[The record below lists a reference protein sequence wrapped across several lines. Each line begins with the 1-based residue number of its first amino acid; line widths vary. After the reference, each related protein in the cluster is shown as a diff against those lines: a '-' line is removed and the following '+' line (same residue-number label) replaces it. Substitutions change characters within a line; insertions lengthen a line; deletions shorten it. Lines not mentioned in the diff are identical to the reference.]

1 MRLPFSRSA
10 AVSLALCA
18 MLLRAL
24 LPDGWMPAATAG
36 TPFVI
41 CSVDGVRSGGK
52 QPADP
57 ARESSHAPCAFAAA
71 AHLAP
76 PVFAPVALPA
86 PSNAQPAVL
95 AWRSA
100 RLESHARERSH
111 PPRAPPSFS

>member
-1 MRLPFSRSA
+1 MRLPFSRSTA
-10 AVSLALCA
+10 ISLALCA

-24 LPDGWMPAATAG
+24 LPDGWMPAATTG

-41 CSVDGVRSGGK
+41 CSVDGVHSGGK

-57 ARESSHAPCAFAAA
+57 ARESGHAPCAFAAA

-76 PVFAPVALPA
+76 PAFAAVALPV
-86 PSNAQPAVL
+86 PSNAQPAIF

-100 RLESHARERSH
+100 RLESHARQRSH